1 MKETIDSHMIKE
13 PAKGRKKNP
22 AHNKPWQTSSG
33 VYFNQQ
39 HSLDLAKAVSFHQHP
54 CPEVRAVI
62 WGGSGYITSHK
73 GDICHVHLFP
83 YQRPSSASVPNSIWY
98 FSDLVR
104 LRDASLI
111 VYPS

>member
-54 CPEVRAVI
+54 LSR
-62 WGGSGYITSHK
+62 G
-73 GDICHVHLFP
+73 
-83 YQRPSSASVPNSIWY
+83 
-98 FSDLVR
+98 
-104 LRDASLI
+104 
-111 VYPS
+111 